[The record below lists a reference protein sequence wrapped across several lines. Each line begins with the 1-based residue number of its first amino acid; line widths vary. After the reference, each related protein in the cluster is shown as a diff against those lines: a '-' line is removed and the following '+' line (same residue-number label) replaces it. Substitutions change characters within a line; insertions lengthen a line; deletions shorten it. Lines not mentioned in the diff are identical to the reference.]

1 MKKIKGVVKYDG
13 RRLYMGKMRIR
24 KELLSALIDNST
36 DDWNELCTNCTTLVK
51 EAKMSNEDI
60 DEIVERVRKENG

>member
-1 MKKIKGVVKYDG
+1 
-13 RRLYMGKMRIR
+13 MGKMRIR

-36 DDWNELCTNCTTLVK
+36 DDWNELCTNCATLVK